1 MRSRALGTLV
11 ALCGAGLIAL
21 LVYGV
26 SALSPSRTLDQALA
40 SGQRPLAP
48 DARVELP
55 VLGGGGLQA
64 LSAHRGEV
72 VVLNFWASW
81 CPPCEE
87 EAPLLERAQPSLARN
102 RATVLG
108 ITYKDTTTD
117 SQAFTRRYR
126 LSYPIL
132 RDSTGAF
139 AHAYGTDKLP
149 ETFLIDRSGRVVAI
163 SRGEVGSAFVDRAIA
178 LARGT

>member
-1 MRSRALGTLV
+1 LGTLA
-11 ALCGAGLIAL
+11 ALAGASLIAL

-26 SALSPSRTLDQALA
+26 GALSPSRTLDDALA
-40 SGQRPLAP
+40 SGQHPLAP
-48 DARVELP
+48 DAALGLP
-55 VLGGGGLQA
+55 ALGGGGLQT
-64 LSAHRGEV
+64 LGAHRGEV

-87 EAPLLERAQPSLARN
+87 EAPLLERAQPTLARV

-108 ITYKDTTTD
+108 VAYKDATSD
-117 SQAFTRRYR
+117 SRSFARRYR
-126 LSYPIL
+126 LSYPNL

-149 ETFLIDRSGRVVAI
+149 ETFIIDRSGRVVAI
-163 SRGEVGSAFVDRAIA
+163 SRGEVNSAFLERAIR
-178 LARGT
+178 LAQST

>member
-1 MRSRALGTLV
+1 VRSRLLATLA
-11 ALCGAGLIAL
+11 ALCGAGLIGL

-26 SALSPSRTLDQALA
+26 TALSPSRTLDQALA
-40 SGQRPLAP
+40 SGERPLAP
-48 DARVELP
+48 DARVALP
-55 VLGGGGLQA
+55 VLGGGLQT
-64 LSAHRGEV
+64 LGAHRGEV

-87 EAPLLERAQPSLARN
+87 EAPLLERAQPTLSRS

-108 ITYKDTTTD
+108 VTYKDTTTD
-117 SQAFTRRYR
+117 SQAFVRRYH
-126 LSYPIL
+126 LSYPVL

-149 ETFLIDRSGRVVAI
+149 ETFLIDRGGRVVAI
-163 SRGEVGSAFVDRAIA
+163 SRGEVDSAFVDRAIA
-178 LARGT
+178 LARST

>member
-1 MRSRALGTLV
+1 MLGTLA
-11 ALCGAGLIAL
+11 ALCGAGLIGL

-48 DARVELP
+48 AARVALS
-55 VLGGGGLQA
+55 VLGGGGMQT

-87 EAPLLERAQPSLARN
+87 EAPLLERAQRSLARAH
-102 RATVLG
+102 ATVLG
-108 ITYKDTTTD
+108 ITFKDTTAD
-117 SQAFTRRYR
+117 ARAFARRYH

-139 AHAYGTDKLP
+139 GHAYGTDKLP

-163 SRGEVGSAFVDRAIA
+163 SRGEVDSAFVERAIA

>member
-1 MRSRALGTLV
+1 VLATLA
-11 ALCGAGLIAL
+11 ALCGAGLIGL

-26 SALSPSRTLDQALA
+26 SALSPSRTLDNALA
-40 SGQRPLAP
+40 SGQRPTAP
-48 DARVELP
+48 DARVALP
-55 VLGGGGLQA
+55 VLGGGGLQT

-87 EAPLLERAQPSLARN
+87 EAPLLEHAQATLAHS

-108 ITYKDTTTD
+108 IAYKDTTPD
-117 SQAFTRRYR
+117 SRAFVRRYR
-126 LSYPIL
+126 LSYPNL
-132 RDSTGAF
+132 RDSSGTF

-149 ETFLIDRSGRVVAI
+149 ETFIIDRGGRVAAI
-163 SRGEVGSAFVDRAIA
+163 SRGEVDKAFLARAIA
-178 LARGT
+178 LAQST